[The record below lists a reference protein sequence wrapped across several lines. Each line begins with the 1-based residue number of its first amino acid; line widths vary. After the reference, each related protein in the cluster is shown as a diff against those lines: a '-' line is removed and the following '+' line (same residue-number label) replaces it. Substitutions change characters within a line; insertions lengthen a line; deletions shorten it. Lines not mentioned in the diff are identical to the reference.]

1 MNERTITDAFR
12 KFVRDEDISD
22 SLWEFNQWID
32 KVASQSMR
40 DVVESI
46 GTQEFYEAYLP

>member
-1 MNERTITDAFR
+1 MNEHIITEAFR

-22 SLWEFNQWID
+22 SLWEFNEWVG
-32 KVASQSMR
+32 KVASQPMR